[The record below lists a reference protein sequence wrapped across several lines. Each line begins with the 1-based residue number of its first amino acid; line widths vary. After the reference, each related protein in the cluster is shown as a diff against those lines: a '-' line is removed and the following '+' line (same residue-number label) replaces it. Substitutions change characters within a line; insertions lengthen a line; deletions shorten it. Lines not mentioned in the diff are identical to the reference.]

1 MRRRIRLELAMR
13 HIHALAA
20 TLLFAEATSL
30 GAPPKR
36 APSASNELVV
46 HARYPGGDQGTTHFA
61 EELIIAAGSAEAFHI
76 TGEDVPIPG
85 PSFRL
90 AGSRYVLLGW
100 SSVGGGL
107 QSIHAYLLAVQ
118 DGKLKRLASLKYQ
131 TDRANAGILVR
142 RTADGSVQLGLPEPP
157 TQIHEPFE
165 WSLSLGADTTVLRI
179 GEIRRLTY
187 EDAAPVK
194 GDLLYS
200 PPFEGA
206 KVQGP
211 SRVSWI
217 SITPNGFLV
226 ARGSGPSR

>member
-1 MRRRIRLELAMR
+1 MR

-20 TLLFAEATSL
+20 SLLLAEAASL
-30 GAPPKR
+30 GTPPKR
-36 APSASNELVV
+36 APNASNELVV

-61 EELIIAAGSAEAFHI
+61 EELTITAGSAKTLHI
-76 TGEDVPIPG
+76 SGDDVPVPG

-90 AGSRYVLLGW
+90 PGSRYVLLGW

-107 QSIHAYLLAVQ
+107 QSIHAYLLVVQ

-131 TDRANAGILVR
+131 TDRANSSILVR
-142 RTADGSVQLGLPEPP
+142 RMANGSVQLGLPEPP

-165 WSLSLGADTTVLRI
+165 WSLSTGADTTALRI

-194 GDLLYS
+194 GDLFYS
-200 PPFEGA
+200 PPFEAA
-206 KVQGP
+206 KGQGP

-217 SITPNGFLV
+217 SIAPDGFLL
-226 ARGSGPSR
+226 ARGPGPSR